1 MPIVGDVPANRVSDG
16 FSKEELH
23 ALKYNPR
30 KELILV
36 AASSIPLAV
45 ILIITSY
52 YETAHPWVVAL
63 AHHIQSF

>member
-1 MPIVGDVPANRVSDG
+1 MPVIGDESSNHVSDG

-23 ALKYNPR
+23 ALKYNPH

-45 ILIITSY
+45 ILIIASY

-63 AHHIQSF
+63 AHQIQSF